1 MKWFTRNG
9 LPDLTW
15 CILER
20 SVVKKM
26 KRKQTVAK
34 VDFMERVIPSSSTD
48 FYVRDFTF
56 QFCLRDL
63 LLFTKKKWILLDL
76 LIIRVLTQ

>member
-1 MKWFTRNG
+1 
-9 LPDLTW
+9 
-15 CILER
+15 
-20 SVVKKM
+20 M
-26 KRKQTVAK
+26 KRKQTVVK

-48 FYVRDFTF
+48 FCVRDFTF

-63 LLFTKKKWILLDL
+63 LLFTKKKWMLLDL